1 MKSAT
6 SQRDSLKIKQVSIQ
20 MLRRL
25 LTYEKRDERSY
36 LTYILSV
43 LKDKYAYVLI
53 SITFFASHAKVLSYI
68 SLSFSKSGVSLLP
81 SPFRLNKLA
90 IEGGLALLSD
100 KKVDA

>member
-1 MKSAT
+1 
-6 SQRDSLKIKQVSIQ
+6 

-36 LTYILSV
+36 LTYILGV

-53 SITFFASHAKVLSYI
+53 SITFFASHAKVLSYK

-81 SPFRLNKLA
+81 SPFRA
-90 IEGGLALLSD
+90 QQTSHRGWTSAFIRQES
-100 KKVDA
+100 